1 MAELFVV
8 EESVLNSLIMAEVVV
23 EEEVDLPGLA
33 DEISVEAEMRSA
45 ISVGNEA
52 TLPETVGVRVEGHGL
67 DLEDAAAHTLVPA
80 PVRRTPVP
88 HLQDALPLHAAATA
102 APIPGH
108 GLAAPA
114 VNSQF
119 SSIMLRTAPDY
130 GKFSLSVLSSSALS
144 DFVLTP
150 SVTVEI
156 LQLFR

>member
-67 DLEDAAAHTLVPA
+67 DLEDAAAHTL
-80 PVRRTPVP
+80 TPVP

-114 VNSQF
+114 VN
-119 SSIMLRTAPDY
+119 P
-130 GKFSLSVLSSSALS
+130 
-144 DFVLTP
+144 
-150 SVTVEI
+150 
-156 LQLFR
+156 